1 MRRLTLILVTL
12 ALGMAGCGAG
22 RATTRTVTVVHT
34 VAAKPPPATSRT
46 HVAAKPPPA
55 TTATQATIPCTGNRS
70 GRCTAAPTTTGERSA
85 LPTAANCHAP
95 NRSPHMERSCVEQQ
109 EDEEWAAASPQRKAE
124 LDERKR
130 RERGESDERE
140 SPAGLSEEQENAIR
154 NTKRAVEHCI
164 NCLGS
169 GQGN

>member
-1 MRRLTLILVTL
+1 MMRRFSGSATPVAPIASVLAVTLILATL

-46 HVAAKPPPA
+46 HVVAKSVPA
-55 TTATQATIPCTGNRS
+55 TSAAHTATS
-70 GRCTAAPTTTGERSA
+70 ERSA
-85 LPTAANCHAP
+85 TPPTAAQCHAP
-95 NRSPHMERSCVEQQ
+95 NRSSLIERSCIEKQK
-109 EDEEWAAASPQRKAE
+109 DEEWEAASPQRKAE
-124 LDERKR
+124 LDER
-130 RERGESDERE
+130 EHLERE
-140 SPAGLSEEQENAIR
+140 SHAGPTEEQENAIR
-154 NTKRAVEHCI
+154 NTKRAVEHCV